1 MRRQAGVSGS
11 VFGALAVALGA
22 FAAHALKDTL
32 DAHSLALWRTAVE
45 YQFVHALAL
54 IGVALAS
61 KDPPSL
67 AGRFAGSAF
76 LVGVVLFSGSL
87 YALALGGPRA
97 LGLLAPIGGAALIAG
112 WIALARLFLVRN
124 E

>member
-1 MRRQAGVSGS
+1 M
-11 VFGALAVALGA
+11 FGALAVALGA

-97 LGLLAPIGGAALIAG
+97 LGLLAPIGGTALIAG

>member
-1 MRRQAGVSGS
+1 M
-11 VFGALAVALGA
+11 FGALAVALGA